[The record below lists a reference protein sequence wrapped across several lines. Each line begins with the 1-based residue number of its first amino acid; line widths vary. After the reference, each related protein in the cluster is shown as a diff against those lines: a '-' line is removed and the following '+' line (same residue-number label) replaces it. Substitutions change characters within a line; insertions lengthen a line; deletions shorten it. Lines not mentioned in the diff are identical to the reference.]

1 VRVTDVVEE
10 LLANKKAK
18 GRSHLY
24 LTDLRIRLT
33 RFANAHDRTL
43 CEITTG
49 DIDKFLESLEVSAR
63 SQNNFRATIGT
74 LFRFGQAKGYVA
86 KDHPGVSHVDKA
98 SHAAEDVQVFTPDEM
113 QKLLR
118 AAKDELVPA
127 IALGGFAGIRSEEL
141 KRLTWEDIHLQEGHI
156 EIKSAKSKTRVHR
169 LIPIQENLKAWL
181 QLYAK
186 KIGAVVP
193 FANLA
198 LQIADECLQ
207 VADDGATPAVPDP
220 RDASLLCQPWPH
232 LVGDRQTQREPFEA
246 APRRCGKNEARITI
260 GLDADED
267 NLRSGLFRCNPK
279 LHETFAVEGRPGR
292 AKWFFQAVG
301 PAAEKCLNSTKI
313 RSAASR

>member
-1 VRVTDVVEE
+1 LDVAAIQFARSLKHGNGLTTPSESAPAPPAPKAVRVTDVVEE

-220 RDASLLCQPWPH
+220 RDASLLCQP
-232 LVGDRQTQREPFEA
+232 
-246 APRRCGKNEARITI
+246 
-260 GLDADED
+260 
-267 NLRSGLFRCNPK
+267 
-279 LHETFAVEGRPGR
+279 
-292 AKWFFQAVG
+292 
-301 PAAEKCLNSTKI
+301 
-313 RSAASR
+313 